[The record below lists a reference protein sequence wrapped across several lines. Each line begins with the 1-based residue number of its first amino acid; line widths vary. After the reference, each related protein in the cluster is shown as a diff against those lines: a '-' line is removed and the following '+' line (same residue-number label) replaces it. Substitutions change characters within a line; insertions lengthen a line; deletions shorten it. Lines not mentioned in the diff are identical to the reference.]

1 MAVNLRLRIAYATA
15 AQWTAWDGILKA
27 GQIGWESDT
36 GKFKVGD
43 NATTW
48 TALAY
53 SHYTI
58 DEITGLLASKSDTGH
73 NHDDR
78 YFTEAEVTAALAGKS
93 NTGHTHVKADITDFA
108 HTHPISEVVNL
119 QTTLDAKEVTANKAT
134 DFSVIN
140 DTKFPSVEAVKEQLD
155 LKSNTGHTHI
165 IGDTTGLQ
173 AALDAKELLANKAT
187 DFSTVN
193 DTKYPTVEAVKEYVD
208 PLVAG
213 LLDDRGNYDASV
225 NTFPAAGG
233 SGGGGAILKGD
244 TWYISVAG
252 TLGGVAVG
260 IGDTIRSL
268 VDTPGQTASNWAIL
282 EGNIGYVPEN
292 VANKDTDGTLS
303 ANSDTKYPS
312 QKAVKTYADTKAPAV
327 HSHAIAD
334 VTNLQT
340 ELDGKVDE
348 NAPITGATKTKIT
361 YDAKGLVTGGADA
374 TTADIA
380 DSSNRRYLTDAQ
392 QTVVQNTSGVNTGDQ
407 TSIVGISGTK
417 AQFDTAVTDGNILFV
432 GDIVAATDAAS
443 GIVELATLAELETG
457 TDTGRVITPDV
468 LAGSNFGERVV
479 EILVSDP
486 GGDAITTG
494 DGKAYFRVPSS
505 MNGMNLVEV
514 AMSLTTASSSGV
526 PTVQIRNATQT
537 ADMLTTKLTID
548 ASETDSSTAAA
559 AAVIDGAND
568 DVATGDKIHIDIDVA
583 GTGAK
588 GLLVEMIF
596 RLP

>member
-1 MAVNLRLRIAYATA
+1 MSEVTAKIQLRHGTA
-15 AQWTAWDGILKA
+15 AQWTAANPILL
-27 GQIGWESDT
+27 QTELGWETDT
-36 GKFKVGD
+36 DKFKRGD
-43 NATTW
+43 GV
-48 TALAY
+48 TAWNSLTY
-53 SHYTI
+53 KYYTI
-58 DEITGLLASKSDTGH
+58 AEVDAELSGKSDTGH
-73 NHDDR
+73 
-78 YFTEAEVTAALAGKS
+78 
-93 NTGHTHVKADITDFA
+93 THVIGDVTG
-108 HTHPISEVVNL
+108 L
-119 QTTLDAKEVTANKAT
+119 QTALDAKEITANKAT

-140 DTKFPSVEAVKEQLD
+140 DTKYPSVEAVKEQLD
-155 LKSNTGHTHI
+155 LKSNTGHSHVI
-165 IGDTTGLQ
+165 ADTTGLQ

-208 PLVAG
+208 PLVQG

-233 SGGGGAILKGD
+233 SGSAGAIVKGD

-252 TLGGVAVG
+252 TLGGASVG

-282 EGNIGYVPEN
+282 EGNIGFVPEN

-327 HSHAIAD
+327 HTHAIAD
-334 VTNLQT
+334 VTNLQST
-340 ELDGKVDE
+340 LDGKVDE
-348 NAPITGATKTKIT
+348 NTAITGATKTKIT
-361 YDAKGLVTGGADA
+361 YDAKGLVTAGDDA
-374 TTADIA
+374 TTADIN
-380 DSSNRRYLTDAQ
+380 DSSNRRYVTDAQ
-392 QTVVQNTSGVNTGDQ
+392 QTVISNTSGTNTGDEP
-407 TSIVGISGTK
+407 T
-417 AQFDTAVTDGNILFV
+417 
-432 GDIVAATDAAS
+432 ATDSAE
-443 GIVELATLAELETG
+443 GVVELATLAELETG
-457 TDTGRVITPDV
+457 TDTGRVITPAV

-494 DGKAYFRVPSS
+494 DGKAYFRVPST
-505 MNGMNLVEV
+505 MDGMNLVEV
-514 AMSLTTASSSGV
+514 AMSLTTASSSGI

-537 ADMLTTKLTID
+537 ADMLSTKLTID
-548 ASETDSSTAAA
+548 ASETDSSTAAN
-559 AAVIDGAND
+559 AAVIDAASD
-568 DVATGDKIHIDIDVA
+568 DVASGDKIHIDIDVA

-588 GLLVEMIF
+588 GLLVQMIF